1 MTSISSHV
9 EACDIARSIDQV
21 VMATPVA
28 AEYVGFSVDSLKHWR
43 LRGKG
48 PRFVRV
54 GARVLY
60 RIADLDAWLADHV
73 VSE

>member
-9 EACDIARSIDQV
+9 EACDMVPSIDQV
-21 VMATPVA
+21 VMATPA
-28 AEYVGFSVDSLKHWR
+28 AAKYVGFSVDSLKHWR
-43 LRGKG
+43 TRGKG

-54 GARVLY
+54 GTRVVY